1 VGDKVLQIFERKTVM
16 INATDTKI
24 NADIILKEPFGG
36 IRFGTDALLLADF
49 AADSVKKGRCIDL
62 GTGSGVIPLLMLAS
76 GSNADFIGLE
86 FQPEYAS
93 VANENAKANG
103 FSDKFSV
110 ICGDAADFKTIFES
124 GRADFCITNPPYMR
138 FDCGK
143 SNDSLPL
150 AIARREVKGGIELF
164 CKAAAWALKSGGD
177 FFAVYR
183 PDRLVTL
190 LCAMR
195 NNGIEPKRL
204 RAVVPSIGKKPSL
217 ILVEGKKDGK
227 EGLVYEND
235 LFIYI
240 DSTHKVQ
247 TEEMNRIYSR
257 FDGKKD

>member
-1 VGDKVLQIFERKTVM
+1 M
-16 INATDTKI
+16 INSTDTKI

-49 AADSVKKGRCIDL
+49 ANSVVKRGKCLDL

-76 GSNADFIGLE
+76 GSRADFVGLE

-103 FSDKFSV
+103 FSDRFSV
-110 ICGDAADFKTIFES
+110 ICGDAANHKSIFES
-124 GRADFCITNPPYMR
+124 GRADYCITNPPYMR
-138 FDCGK
+138 SDCGK

-150 AIARREVKGGIELF
+150 AIARREIKGGVELF
-164 CKAAAWALKSGGD
+164 CKTAAWCLKSGGD

-190 LCAMR
+190 LYAMR
-195 NNGIEPKRL
+195 SNGIEPKRL
-204 RAVVPSIGKKPSL
+204 RAVVPSLGKKPSL
-217 ILVEGKKDGK
+217 ILVEGKKDGR
-227 EGLVYEND
+227 EGLTYEPD
-235 LFIYI
+235 LYIYT
-240 DSTHKVQ
+240 DSTHTTQ
-247 TEEMNRIYSR
+247 TNEMNEIYSR